1 LVFVAVY
8 APNIAAIVVSAGTEG
23 VAGVRELLSRLFRWR
38 VGIWWYVVV
47 LVGIPALSLCARVL
61 AAALIGGP
69 IAIHFPSARGLL
81 LAILGAVFLD
91 PGPLGEELGWRGYAL
106 PRLMVGRSALS
117 AAVILGLIW
126 GAWHLPAFL
135 LPGMPQS
142 RIAIVPFMI
151 GSVAVSILMT
161 WVYNSTGGSVL
172 LTILMHLM
180 FNVST
185 GGVTD
190 AFLRLISTVIVSA
203 AAIIV
208 VAVEGPQDLSR
219 KPAAVAGV

>member
-1 LVFVAVY
+1 ML
-8 APNIAAIVVSAGTEG
+8 
-23 VAGVRELLSRLFRWR
+23 
-38 VGIWWYVVV
+38 
-47 LVGIPALSLCARVL
+47 GIPALSLCARVV
-61 AAALIGGP
+61 AATRTGGP
-69 IAIHFPSARGLL
+69 IGSRLPSEQGLL
-81 LAILGAVFLD
+81 PAILGAVFLD

-126 GAWHLPAFL
+126 GAWHLPAFFMS
-135 LPGMPQS
+135 GMPQS

-172 LTILMHLM
+172 MTILMHLM

-185 GGVTD
+185 GQAD
-190 AFLRLISTVIVSA
+190 AFLRLISIVSVSA
-203 AAIIV
+203 TAIII
-208 VAVEGPQDLSR
+208 VAVEGPWDLSS
-219 KPAAVAGV
+219 KPAAVVGG